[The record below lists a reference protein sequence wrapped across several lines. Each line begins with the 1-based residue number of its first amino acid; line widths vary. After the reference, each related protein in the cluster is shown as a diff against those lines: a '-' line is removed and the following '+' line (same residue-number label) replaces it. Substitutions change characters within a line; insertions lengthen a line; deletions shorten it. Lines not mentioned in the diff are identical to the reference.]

1 MSAVHTPIH
10 VDPADI
16 PVQEVTSARIT
27 GIDMARGIAMAG
39 MVIVHFV
46 AWWETDGALSSAAE
60 LVRGRAMPLFML
72 LGGVGVTLM
81 TTRTHTPTRNLL
93 IRAVMLMALGLFL
106 TEHVE
111 RIAIVLQSYSLFFL
125 LAIGLRMA
133 RSTVLAA
140 LVPAIVAIGAV
151 TYQVVGDPRVLT
163 PFNSLFTSTEGIQ
176 SLVIDGFYPLFPVG
190 AFFIAGMWL
199 GRIDLSSDR
208 VAAILFSAGTIIG
221 IGVWVG
227 ANRIVSL
234 FNVQT
239 SFGGRAGDGAF
250 HWGRLLDGEGHSAM
264 PAWTIS
270 ALGTSAGVLG
280 LSLLISRRAS
290 TLTAPLVAV
299 GSLSLTFYVF
309 QSWVTNLVPET
320 AQTSAAREWAHAIA
334 VFVVFTAFALLWKT
348 RFRSGPL
355 ERLLRLGSGPK
366 LQTNR

>member
-93 IRAVMLMALGLFL
+93 IRAVMLMAL
-106 TEHVE
+106 
-111 RIAIVLQSYSLFFL
+111 L

-163 PFNSLFTSTEGIQ
+163 PFDSLFTSTEGIQ